1 MAENEIGP
9 LSAYDFDR
17 ILKADLAALGFTTV
31 VSKATVFNTLVTAD
45 TDIFPSALLPTN
57 VPCTFRIY
65 ACFAGAGV
73 LTVRRTSGGTTVSE
87 QLNSGNNLTANAAY
101 MFDIVV
107 DSGETINLRYGLP
120 TTAIKVS
127 VIEIGAAA

>member
-9 LSAYDFDR
+9 LSAYDLDR
-17 ILKADLAALGFTTV
+17 LLKADLAALGFTTV
-31 VSKATVFNTLVTAD
+31 VSKATVFNTLVTLN
-45 TDIFPSALLPTN
+45 TDIFSSALSPTN

-73 LTVRRTSGGTTVSE
+73 LTVRRTSGGVTVSE
-87 QLNSGNNLTANAAY
+87 QINSGNALTANAAY
-101 MFDIVV
+101 IFDIVV
-107 DSGETINLRYGLP
+107 DSRETLNLRYSLS

>member
-1 MAENEIGP
+1 MVENEIGP
-9 LSAYDFDR
+9 LSAYDLDR
-17 ILKADLAALGFTTV
+17 ILKAGLAALGFTTV

-45 TDIFPSALLPTN
+45 TAIFASALSPTN

-73 LTVRRTSGGTTVSE
+73 LTARRTSGGVSVSE
-87 QLNSGNNLTANAAY
+87 EINSGNALTANAAY
-101 MFDIVV
+101 IFDIVV
-107 DSGETINLRYGLP
+107 DSRETLNLRYSLS